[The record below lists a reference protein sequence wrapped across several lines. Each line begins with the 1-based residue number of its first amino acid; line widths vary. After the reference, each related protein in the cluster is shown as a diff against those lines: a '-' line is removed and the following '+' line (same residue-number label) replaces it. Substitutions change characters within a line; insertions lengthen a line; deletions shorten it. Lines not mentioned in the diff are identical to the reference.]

1 MPQYSIRDLEKLSG
15 IKAHTIR
22 IWERRYNIIKPGRTD
37 TNIRYYS
44 DIDLRRILNISIL
57 NHSGLRISKI
67 AHLDDTELRNHVI
80 DLSIESG
87 DPEVQIETLVVAMLA
102 FDESKFLQIID
113 ASMSNAGIEN
123 TFEKVILPFLDRID
137 VLCKNDTINPAQGHF
152 ISNLIRQKLIVAIDK
167 ENEEQKQVKGKRMF
181 FFMPENEWQ
190 EMSLLFF
197 SLIARKEGIEVVYL
211 GASVSLDSLKQIHH
225 IEEADVLFLS
235 LDSTCEKQKDI
246 DNLIAFMNENFHNTL
261 KIIAGSQTRNIADE
275 ISKELNNSKVVYN
288 SKMFKDILREF

>member
-15 IKAHTIR
+15 IKAHTLR
-22 IWERRYNIIKPGRTD
+22 MWERRYDIIKPQRTE

-44 DIDLRRILNISIL
+44 DSDLRRLLNIAILNS
-57 NHSGLRISKI
+57 SGLRISKI
-67 AHLDDTELRNHVI
+67 AHLKDDELRSRVI
-80 DLSIESG
+80 DLSIDSG

-113 ASMSNAGIEN
+113 ASMSNAGIED
-123 TFEKVILPFLDRID
+123 TFEKVILPFLDRIG
-137 VLCKNDTINPAQGHF
+137 VLCENGTINPTQGHF

-167 ENEEQKQVKGKRMF
+167 ENEERKMIAGRRII

-197 SLIARKEGIEVVYL
+197 SLIARKEGIDVVYL

-261 KIIAGSQTRNIADE
+261 KIIAGSQTRNIADG

-288 SKMFKDILREF
+288 SKIFKDILKEF

>member
-1 MPQYSIRDLEKLSG
+1 MPKYSIRDLEKLSG
-15 IKAHTIR
+15 IKAHTLR
-22 IWERRYNIIKPGRTD
+22 MWERRYDIIKPRRTA

-44 DIDLRRILNISIL
+44 DADLRRFLNVAILN
-57 NHSGLRISKI
+57 NSGLRISKI
-67 AHLDDTELRNHVI
+67 AHLNDAELRSCVI

-113 ASMSNAGIEN
+113 ASMSNAGVED
-123 TFEKVILPFLDRID
+123 TFEKVILPFLDRIG
-137 VLCKNDTINPAQGHF
+137 VLCENGTINPAQGHF

-167 ENEEQKQVKGKRMF
+167 ENEEQKPVSGRRMI

-190 EMSLLFF
+190 EMGLLFF
-197 SLIARKEGIEVVYL
+197 SLIARKERVDVVYL

-235 LDSTCEKQKDI
+235 LDSTCKKQQDI
-246 DNLIAFMNENFHNTL
+246 DTLISFLNKNFYNTL
-261 KIIAGSQTRNIADE
+261 KIITGQQIELKVEE
-275 ISKELNNSKVVYN
+275 ISKELNNSKIVN
-288 SKMFKDILREF
+288 SSSVFKDILKEM